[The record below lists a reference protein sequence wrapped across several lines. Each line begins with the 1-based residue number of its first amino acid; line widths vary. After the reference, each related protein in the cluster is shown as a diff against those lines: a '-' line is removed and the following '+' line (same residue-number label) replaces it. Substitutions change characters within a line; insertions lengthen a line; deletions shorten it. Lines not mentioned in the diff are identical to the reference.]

1 MGEVVLFGN
10 IWHVI
15 STPLLMI
22 LGAIFSN
29 TLAKKLYIRKDIS
42 LLIYV
47 WHTLLCIV
55 YMNYTLTNPADSI
68 SYFINQTYRIK
79 FGLGTDFVYYF
90 TNILKNYI
98 GLSYLGAFLVFN
110 IFGASG
116 LIIIYAVFV
125 RMIEHKKSNQL
136 KMIMYMFIFLPSIS
150 FWSSAIGKDAISFL
164 SVSIILWVAMNTNKR
179 KKYLIVA
186 IFLMLLVRPHIAG
199 FIVVAYTASVIFTS
213 EVRQSKKFLYLL
225 LLSPLTLYFI
235 NIGLNYAGLSDL
247 SETTQY
253 VEDRQNLHRKGQE
266 ATITFNS
273 TFAVP
278 IRLLSLLYR
287 PTIFDVNSIFYL
299 FAAIDNSILIYITIS
314 FMVALYKNKKSP
326 FHENR
331 HFLWIYVFITAISLS
346 LVTYNMGLSLRQK
359 WMFLPMLVYLMM
371 SIMGKNKQIYS
382 KKLSSSF

>member
-15 STPLLMI
+15 STPLLII

-116 LIIIYAVFV
+116 LIIVYAVFV
-125 RMIEHKKSNQL
+125 R
-136 KMIMYMFIFLPSIS
+136 
-150 FWSSAIGKDAISFL
+150 AIGKDAISFL

-186 IFLMLLVRPHIAG
+186 TLLMLLVRPHIAG

-213 EVRQSKKFLYLL
+213 EVRQSKKFLYLI

-235 NIGLNYAGLSDL
+235 NIGFNYAGLSDF

-253 VEDRQNLHRKGQE
+253 FEDRQNLHRKGQE